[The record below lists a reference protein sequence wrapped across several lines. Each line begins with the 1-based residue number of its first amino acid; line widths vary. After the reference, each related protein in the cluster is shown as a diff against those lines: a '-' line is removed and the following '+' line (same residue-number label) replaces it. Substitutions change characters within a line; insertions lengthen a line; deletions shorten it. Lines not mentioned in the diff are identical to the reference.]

1 MYKLIASIAVL
12 LLAMPAMA
20 AVTVEVVDEGSG
32 VAAIEYTADASAEL
46 PRAFALDL
54 SLVADTNDANLAPY
68 DFNPDFYVAPG
79 TFAYDD
85 IAEEV
90 TSWGDP
96 LADVSPNSM
105 TIEMGSLYATND
117 PCHPDPPAT
126 SGVLF
131 RVKVQDSS
139 GDGEVCIHL
148 EENAARAGADS
159 NGVVLE
165 DLEYSPRV
173 VNLVDGCLSIG
184 AAECY
189 PSNLTDY
196 PQWLAAGSPIE
207 WCHSSKGGLGDYQ
220 CYGDANFDMQ
230 FGIWRIYTN
239 DLDRLADAWKSNV
252 GDANWNP
259 AADVAHDIQFGI
271 WRVYTNDLDRVAEW
285 WKAGDVALDALNTCG
300 LEDPSP
306 IP

>member
-1 MYKLIASIAVL
+1 
-12 LLAMPAMA
+12 
-20 AVTVEVVDEGSG
+20 
-32 VAAIEYTADASAEL
+32 L

-173 VNLVDGCLSIG
+173 VNLVDGCLELG
-184 AAECY
+184 PGECY
-189 PSNLTDY
+189 PNTLADY
-196 PQWLAAGSPIE
+196 QEWLDAGSPTC
-207 WCHSSKGGLGDYQ
+207 WCHTSNGGITDYQ
-220 CYGDANFDMQ
+220 CYGDAA
-230 FGIWRIYTN
+230 GESYYGLWRVYQP
-239 DLDRLADAWKSNV
+239 DVDVLAAAWKTGP
-252 GDANWNP
+252 GDDDWN
-259 AADVAHDIQFGI
+259 ACADVAHDDYYGLG
-271 WRVYTNDLDRVAEW
+271 WRVYQSDVDRIACFWKWSDTDLDTLPV
-285 WKAGDVALDALNTCG
+285 CG
-300 LEDPSP
+300 LEDPAPHSP
-306 IP
+306 CPPQP